1 MFPQLFPLLEDVCS
15 DFIYLGGSG
24 EMWKIMLPLV
34 HSVNCDREILFR
46 LTFCF
51 RAVLLILL
59 SFSPVCVRIEK
70 HISLNKC
77 YVSVTDYPAT
87 EDANYDMSIVELHKS
102 DVYVSIIKFISLRLN

>member
-1 MFPQLFPLLEDVCS
+1 MEDVCS

-24 EMWKIMLPLV
+24 ETWKIMLLLV

-51 RAVLLILL
+51 KARLIILL
-59 SFSPVCVRIEK
+59 SFSPVCIRIEK
-70 HISLNKC
+70 HVSLNKC
-77 YVSVTDYPAT
+77 YVLLTDYPAI

-102 DVYVSIIKFISLRLN
+102 EVYVSIIKFIPLRLN